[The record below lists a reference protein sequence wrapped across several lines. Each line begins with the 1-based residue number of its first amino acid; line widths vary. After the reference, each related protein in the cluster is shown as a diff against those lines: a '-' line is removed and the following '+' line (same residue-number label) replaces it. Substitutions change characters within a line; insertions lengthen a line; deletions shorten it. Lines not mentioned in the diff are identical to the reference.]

1 MKESSATFE
10 DPVSLLEPHAFPV
23 LCVVCL
29 HDQKGNF
36 PGRFS
41 TRDDDPNTLTPEP
54 DKLALSY
61 FELELLCF
69 HQTSFVNEIQLYMT
83 MISLNMGISQQ
94 AMSDVYPF
102 Q

>member
-1 MKESSATFE
+1 MHSQCCVWYVCMTRRATFQV
-10 DPVSLLEPHAFPV
+10 DSPLE
-23 LCVVCL
+23 
-29 HDQKGNF
+29 
-36 PGRFS
+36 
-41 TRDDDPNTLTPEP
+41 DDDPNTLTPEP

-61 FELELLCF
+61 FKLELLCF